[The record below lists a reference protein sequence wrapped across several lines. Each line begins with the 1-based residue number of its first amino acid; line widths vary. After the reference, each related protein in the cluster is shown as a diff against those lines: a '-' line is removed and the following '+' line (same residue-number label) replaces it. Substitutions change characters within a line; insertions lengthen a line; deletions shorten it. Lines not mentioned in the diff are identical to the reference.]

1 MIHASAAN
9 RLRTM
14 SSRCDSWGGPPYTV
28 SCEQFLEI
36 EVPVYGRS
44 VGSIDVCQS
53 ASLFFRSAII
63 EHLSVS
69 SAHFMESLSITS
81 VSPSFDSSSDFVITF
96 MRPYTD
102 SAGMRASPC
111 CPLLLA
117 LRRGVRL
124 RHLPTRML
132 IAFLTTYAQRAPG
145 LSS

>member
-9 RLRTM
+9 RLRIM

-81 VSPSFDSSSDFVITF
+81 VSPSSDSSLDFVITL
-96 MRPYTD
+96 MRPYTYILICRERD
-102 SAGMRASPC
+102 CFPC
-111 CPLLLA
+111 RYSVLYSFFN
-117 LRRGVRL
+117 RREEMTMTIGW
-124 RHLPTRML
+124 
-132 IAFLTTYAQRAPG
+132 QRYVF
-145 LSS
+145 